1 MRNFIKSAKALM
13 VTVAEGG
20 NAEGRVDG
28 LGDDVIVVLPENG
41 STGFVWVVGE
51 ATNGARLTESGTR
64 RREDDVPGA
73 MGSAYE
79 RVMRFSTNKGAP
91 PALISLEMR
100 RPWSDDAPARTFRLT
115 VS

>member
-1 MRNFIKSAKALM
+1 MLNITENAEALIII
-13 VTVAEGG
+13 VGEGG

-64 RREDDVPGA
+64 RREEDVPGA
-73 MGSAYE
+73 IGSAYE
-79 RVMRFSTNKGAP
+79 RVMRFSTIKGA
-91 PALISLEMR
+91 PALISLELR
-100 RPWSDDAPARTFRLT
+100 RPWSNDAPARIFRLT